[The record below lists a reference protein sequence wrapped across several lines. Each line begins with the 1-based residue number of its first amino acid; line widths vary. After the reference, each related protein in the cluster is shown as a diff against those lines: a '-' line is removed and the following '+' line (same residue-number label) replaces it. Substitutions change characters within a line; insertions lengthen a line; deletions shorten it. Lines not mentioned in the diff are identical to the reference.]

1 MTHVG
6 EHNGHRASD
15 PAAIERDIIRQRA
28 ELAHTVELLSHKLDV
43 KHRAEETAHEAVA
56 RLRDLTTTDDG
67 RPRPDLLA
75 ASAAMV
81 AGIALLLWWRAHS

>member
-6 EHNGHRASD
+6 EHNGHRATD
-15 PAAIERDIIRQRA
+15 PADIQRDIIRQRA

-43 KHRAEETAHEAVA
+43 KHRAEDAAHDAAV

-75 ASAAMV
+75 AGAAIV
-81 AGIALLLWWRAHS
+81 AGVGLLLWWRAHS